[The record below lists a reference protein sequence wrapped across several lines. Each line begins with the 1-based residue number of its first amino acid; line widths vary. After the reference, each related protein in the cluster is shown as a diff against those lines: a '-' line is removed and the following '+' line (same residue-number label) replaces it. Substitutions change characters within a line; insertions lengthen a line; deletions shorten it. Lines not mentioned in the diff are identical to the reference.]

1 MGYSPVVAPI
11 DAGDAGPAA
20 AAAGDGGDDASVA
33 AGEVVDRETS
43 TWWSLASHFV
53 TFDHH
58 RIAPMNDASDTDA
71 EPADVGT

>member
-43 TWWSLASHFV
+43 T
-53 TFDHH
+53 
-58 RIAPMNDASDTDA
+58 
-71 EPADVGT
+71 